1 MIISTTFFIGT
12 IALSVV
18 MGAGGAELI
27 HHLKKQQPRDFV
39 PCTTSS
45 NFFFCDDSMFPDFHP
60 SETTPFI
67 GAQDDIRNV

>member
-18 MGAGGAELI
+18 VGAGGAELI

-45 NFFFCDDSMFPDFHP
+45 NFFICDDGMFPDFHL

-67 GAQDDIRNV
+67 HRCPG